1 MNKIFYSLILAVCL
15 TLISCRTTKKE
26 SATNAAKRPNILFC
40 IADDWGWPHAGV
52 YGDKIVNTP
61 AFDRLAREGVL
72 FENAFISSPS
82 CTPSRSAILTGQH
95 FWRLGKSANL
105 WSTLDVN
112 IAVYPLLLQNSG
124 YHTGFYRKAW
134 GPGNLKSGG
143 YINTNP
149 AGKNFKEGIISF
161 LEAKPDDAPFC
172 FWLGASDPH
181 RPYKKGSGR
190 KSGISIKEITVPDF
204 YPKDTVIQ
212 SDIADYYYEVE
223 RFDNDVLNAMKILE
237 EQGELENT
245 IIVMT
250 GDHGMPFPRCKGN
263 LYDWGSRV
271 PLAIRWGSNIPKNR
285 IVKDFVSL
293 TDLAPTFL
301 NAANIPIP
309 EEITGKSLLPILLS
323 KNEGWIEKE
332 RKQVVYGRE
341 RHTPA
346 QLSPA
351 MGGYPSRA
359 LRTKKFLYIR
369 NLEPNRWPAGVPQ
382 GSTHPMNNFSD
393 ADNGPTKELLNALKN
408 TSNSKYY
415 DLSFAK
421 RPAEELYN
429 IVADPFQIRN
439 LAQDPKYLKV
449 VEKLSH
455 ELTAILKE
463 TKDPR
468 ITGDGTEF
476 DNYPYMAPYNLNR

>member
-1 MNKIFYSLILAVCL
+1 MKRILKTLIFLVCL
-15 TLISCRTTKKE
+15 ALISCKTAQKE
-26 SATNAAKRPNILFC
+26 SVSNKRPNILFC

-52 YGDKIVNTP
+52 YGDKVVKTP
-61 AFDRLAREGVL
+61 AFDKLAKEGVL

-112 IAVYPLLLQNSG
+112 IPVYPLLLEKSG
-124 YHTGFYRKAW
+124 YHTGYYRKAW
-134 GPGNLKSGG
+134 GPGNLNAGG
-143 YINTNP
+143 YTNTNP
-149 AGKNFKEGIISF
+149 AGKNYKEGIKSF

-181 RPYKKGSGR
+181 RPYKKGTGRASGMNIE
-190 KSGISIKEITVPDF
+190 GIEVPSF
-204 YPKDTVIQ
+204 YPKDTIIQ
-212 SDIADYYYEVE
+212 SDIADYYYEVQ
-223 RFDNDVLNAMKILE
+223 RFDNDVLNAIKLLE
-237 EQGELENT
+237 ERGELENT

-271 PLAIRWGSNIPKNR
+271 PLAIRWGTKVPKNR

-301 NAANIPIP
+301 AAANASIP
-309 EEITGKSLLPILLS
+309 EEITGTSLLPILFS
-323 KNEGWIEKE
+323 NKEGWIEKQ
-332 RKQVVYGRE
+332 RKQVAYGRE

-346 QLSPA
+346 QLAPA
-351 MGGYPSRA
+351 MVGYPSRA
-359 LRTKKFLYIR
+359 LRTKDFLYIR
-369 NLEPNRWPAGVPQ
+369 NIEPNRWPTGVPE
-382 GSTHPMNNFSD
+382 GATHPMNNFSD
-393 ADNGPTKELLNALKN
+393 TDNGPTKKLLTTFKN
-408 TSNSKYY
+408 STKSKYY

-421 RPAEELYN
+421 RPAEELYD
-429 IVADPFQIRN
+429 IAKDPFQITN
-439 LAQDPKYLKV
+439 LAQDSKYVKTV
-449 VEKLSH
+449 KRLSQ
-455 ELTAILKE
+455 ELTTILKE

-468 ITGDGTEF
+468 VNGSGMDF
-476 DNYPYMAPYNLNR
+476 DNYPYMAPYNLKTKN